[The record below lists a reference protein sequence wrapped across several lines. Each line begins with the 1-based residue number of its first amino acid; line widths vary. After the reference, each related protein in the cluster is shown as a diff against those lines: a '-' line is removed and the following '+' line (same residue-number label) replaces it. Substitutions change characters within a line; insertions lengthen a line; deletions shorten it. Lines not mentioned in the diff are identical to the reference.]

1 MKLSEII
8 QSLNNKW
15 VTPIITIITAIYGLI
30 FGFYFNKIDLQE
42 KKLKQIEI
50 EANTKI
56 KEKEFINNIKMSLY
70 QEVKDAVKNKD
81 TQLQKVTLILVDEL
95 LREDTTFRNKLV
107 TVVLAG
113 SETKSLMK
121 TQDDLVHARE
131 LETNT
136 TDSWMITVFYLE
148 DIIKESKPKADKI
161 YEMIKNEYP
170 KIMVYLK
177 PLPKIVNSNENY
189 RISQNIIRVNPN
201 GKEFAKRLMNR
212 VNNSNIF
219 PLEKLILI
227 TNSNM
232 NNKTISIF
240 VRNM

>member
-15 VTPIITIITAIYGLI
+15 ITPIITIITAIYGLI
-30 FGFYFNKIDLQE
+30 FGFYFNKIDVQE
-42 KKLKQIEI
+42 KKLKQIET
-50 EANTKI
+50 EVNTKI
-56 KEKEFINNIKMSLY
+56 KEKEFINNIRMSLY
-70 QEVKDAVKNKD
+70 QEVKDAIKNKD

-107 TVVLAG
+107 TVMLAG

-121 TQDDLVHARE
+121 AQDDLVHARE

-148 DIIKESKPKADKI
+148 DIIEESKPRADKI
-161 YEMIKNEYP
+161 YEMIKNRYP

-177 PLPKIVNSNENY
+177 PLPKIVNSKENY
-189 RISQNIIRVNPN
+189 RISQNMIRVNPN
-201 GKEFAKRLMNR
+201 NEEFAKRLMNW
-212 VNNSNIF
+212 VNNGNIF
-219 PLEKLILI
+219 PLEKVILT
-227 TNSNM
+227 TNGNM
-232 NNKTISIF
+232 DNKTISIF

>member
-30 FGFYFNKIDLQE
+30 FAFYFNKIDLQE

-107 TVVLAG
+107 TVMLAG

-232 NNKTISIF
+232 DNKTISIF

>member
-1 MKLSEII
+1 
-8 QSLNNKW
+8 
-15 VTPIITIITAIYGLI
+15 
-30 FGFYFNKIDLQE
+30 
-42 KKLKQIEI
+42 
-50 EANTKI
+50 
-56 KEKEFINNIKMSLY
+56 MSLY

-107 TVVLAG
+107 TVMLAG

-148 DIIKESKPKADKI
+148 DIIKESKPRADKI

-232 NNKTISIF
+232 DNKTISIF